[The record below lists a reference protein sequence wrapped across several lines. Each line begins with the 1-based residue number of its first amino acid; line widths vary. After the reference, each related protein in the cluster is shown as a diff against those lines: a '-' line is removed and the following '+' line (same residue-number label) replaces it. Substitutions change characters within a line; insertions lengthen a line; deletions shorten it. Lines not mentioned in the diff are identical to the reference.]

1 MHSIS
6 GANNGKYFD
15 PGGVIIFSETYESMN
30 EVKII
35 INNNNN
41 NNYNNKYNV
50 INKGL
55 N

>member
-1 MHSIS
+1 
-6 GANNGKYFD
+6 
-15 PGGVIIFSETYESMN
+15 MN

-41 NNYNNKYNV
+41 NNNYTNKYNV

>member
-1 MHSIS
+1 MNYKLITKQHKITI
-6 GANNGKYFD
+6 Y
-15 PGGVIIFSETYESMN
+15 IIYNKVRKKIISMN

-35 INNNNN
+35 NN

-50 INKGL
+50 INKGM